1 MLNLK
6 AMVPILALAVAIGGC
21 QTTNTPTSLPAADL
35 VLKNAEIY
43 TMDPS
48 RSWAQ
53 AVAIKAGR
61 IVFVGSDED
70 AMAYSGSSTQVKD
83 LEGRM
88 ILPSF
93 QDVHIHPVSGG
104 VAYSGCPLFDL
115 TTVEQVFEK
124 VIECAKSDP
133 EAPFIKGMGWNWG
146 MFTNSDGPNKHQL
159 DLVEAKRPVI
169 LGDSDGHTLW
179 LNSAALALANVSAD
193 TVDPEGGEIGR
204 EGASSEPNG
213 LLLEGPAME
222 MINAVL
228 PPATPAQRE
237 AGLQYAQE
245 YLHSLGITAIQDAYV
260 RLSGNDPD
268 VSLETY
274 QRMQDSGR
282 LDLRVVAALY
292 WEPGM
297 GMGQIEKMKEARQK
311 YSKDRIQATSIKFWA
326 DGILESYTAKL
337 LQPYTDKPESD
348 GLLMV
353 PFEEM
358 LQAVPAL
365 DAEGFQIHIHAI
377 GDGTVRYAL
386 DALEQAKLANG
397 TRDSRHLTA
406 HTQLIDPADI
416 PRFQQ
421 LGVIAGFSP
430 YWAYADDYVIDIN
443 PPQLGPQRMK
453 TMYPMKTL
461 IETGAR
467 LAFGSDW
474 YVSTA
479 DPLLG
484 IETAVTRRE
493 PDGEPTPVFLPTER
507 ISVDQAIAGYTIDA
521 AFANFLDKDTG
532 SVEVGKFADLVIL
545 DRNLLKIPVQDISE
559 AKVTTTMIEG
569 KVVYGSY

>member
-6 AMVPILALAVAIGGC
+6 ALAPILALTVAIGGC
-21 QTTNTPTSLPAADL
+21 QATSTSTSLPVADL

-43 TMDPS
+43 TMDTS

-61 IVFVGSDED
+61 IVFVGSNAE
-70 AMAYSGSSTQVKD
+70 AMRYTGSSTQVKD
-83 LEGRM
+83 LQGKM

-115 TTVEQVFEK
+115 TTLEQVFEK
-124 VIECAKSDP
+124 VTECAQNNP

-146 MFTNSDGPNKHQL
+146 MFTDSDRPNKHQL
-159 DLVEAKRPVI
+159 DLAEAQRPVI

-193 TVDPEGGEIGR
+193 TVDPKGGEISR
-204 EGASSEPNG
+204 ASGSTEPNG
-213 LLLEGPAME
+213 LLLESAME
-222 MINAVL
+222 IMTAAL
-228 PPATPAQRE
+228 PPATQAQRD

-260 RLSGNDPD
+260 RLSGNDAD
-268 VSLETY
+268 VSLQTY
-274 QRMQDSGR
+274 RRMQESGN

-297 GMGQIEKMKEARQK
+297 GIGQIKKMKEARK
-311 YSKDRIQATSIKFWA
+311 AYSKGRLQATAVKFWA

-337 LQPYTDKPESD
+337 LEPYSDKPDSD

-353 PFEEM
+353 TRDEM
-358 LQAVPAL
+358 LTAAPLL

-386 DALEQAKLANG
+386 DALERAKLTNG
-397 TRDSRHLTA
+397 PRDSRHLTA

-416 PRFQQ
+416 PRFEQ

-430 YWAYADDYVIDIN
+430 YWAYADAYVRDIN
-443 PPQLGPQRMK
+443 GPQIGPRRMK

-461 IETGAR
+461 IDTGAR

-474 YVSTA
+474 SVSTA

-484 IETAVTRRE
+484 IETAVTRQE